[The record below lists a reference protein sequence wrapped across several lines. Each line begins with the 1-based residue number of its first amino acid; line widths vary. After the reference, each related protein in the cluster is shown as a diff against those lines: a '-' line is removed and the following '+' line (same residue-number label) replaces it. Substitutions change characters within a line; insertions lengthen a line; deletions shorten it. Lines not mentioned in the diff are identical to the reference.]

1 MAQAH
6 YTGSIRNRIFTSYLI
21 LIGIIAIFVTLS
33 GVARTVR
40 VRIEEDRAAILE
52 LRARWGATRT
62 RLGDMIIN
70 WDNGRG
76 YEEFLEERREFAE
89 QLDELNETIGRRRTY
104 RDRVAPLLA
113 GLQAVWATADAH
125 LDRVAVIVDDPGFRL
140 VEEMVGRQPGLQRL
154 NHLRLQLVENGSPQ
168 ARRSAHLIQ
177 RLITEVEFFPIYGDT
192 LEPLLARLVAEA
204 EELQRVIARAEAAG
218 RVTFFVTF
226 VLVSIG
232 LSRRFSHALSRPII
246 DVTERVSS
254 FAGLAGPVAPGATES
269 FLPTGPD
276 EHHGDEVS
284 MLSATIDRMIEH
296 YTELARRAGQ
306 LARGDVASDDV
317 HFPREGVVGRSLE
330 EIAEYLHEL
339 AHTSTWIR
347 EGEYGRTIRERSDAD
362 VITRNFNIMSTVI
375 NEKITTLRN
384 MFEAVDEAVILV
396 DSEYQVVEANSQF
409 YELIGVTSGGDAIDE
424 RGGESDEGDDTGEER
439 RRFISERI
447 VPDLFAVVDSA
458 EADGHHDHDG
468 CQGDL
473 ATRSG
478 QIVPIRVSLRELPGT
493 EQTPRQWMFLITN
506 ESWIARTR
514 REREQL
520 QSQATVAELRALR
533 AQIHPH
539 FFFNTLNTI
548 SYLIETDTGT
558 AVTTVQRLAD
568 LFRYTLTAT
577 KQERVPF
584 SEELLYVRKYLE
596 IEQLRYDKS
605 LSVTYEIERG
615 AEAIPFPPML
625 LQPLV
630 ENAVK
635 YGSDD
640 TGRIELSIEGRTD
653 GDDFVVEVR
662 DTGCSG
668 TEPETIVT
676 ATGTGVRNVN
686 QRLLTMFGHPLE
698 VRKNRPRGLA
708 IAVRVPWETVAESA
722 SGAANPTIAIPL
734 SEQKGWSRE

>member
-1 MAQAH
+1 MTQPH
-6 YTGSIRNRIFTSYLI
+6 YTGSIRTRIFTSYLV

-76 YEEFLEERREFAE
+76 YEEFLAERREFAD
-89 QLDELNETIGRRRTY
+89 QLDELNETVGRRRTY

-204 EELQRVIARAEAAG
+204 EELQHVIARTEAVG
-218 RVTFFVTF
+218 RVAFFVTF

-232 LSRRFSHALSRPII
+232 LSRHFSHTLSRPII

-254 FAGLAGPVAPGATES
+254 FAGLAGPVVPGATES
-269 FLPTGPD
+269 FLPTGL
-276 EHHGDEVS
+276 EERHGDEVS
-284 MLSATIDRMIEH
+284 MLSTTIDRMIEH

-396 DSEYQVVEANSQF
+396 DSEYHVVEANSQF
-409 YELIGVTSGGDAIDE
+409 YELIGVTSGGDGNDE
-424 RGGESDEGDDTGEER
+424 RGGESDADDTGKER
-439 RRFISERI
+439 RRFISDRI
-447 VPDLFAVVDSA
+447 VPDLFALVDSA
-458 EADGHHDHDG
+458 AADGNHDHDG

-473 ATRSG
+473 TTHSG

-493 EQTPRQWMFLITN
+493 ERTPRQWMFLITN
-506 ESWIARTR
+506 ESWIARAR

-584 SEELLYVRKYLE
+584 SEELRYVRKYLE

-615 AEAIPFPPML
+615 VEAIPFPPML

-640 TGRIELSIEGRTD
+640 TGHIDLAIQGRTD

-668 TEPETIVT
+668 TEPETILT

-698 VRKNRPRGLA
+698 VRRNRPRGLGIA
-708 IAVRVPWETVAESA
+708 IRVPDDTAEGSTP
-722 SGAANPTIAIPL
+722 GAADP
-734 SEQKGWSRE
+734 KGRSRG